1 MVGIIVLVVCASAEP
16 AGVVSSGLQ
25 GSSAKGRG
33 AQTSIRKGVYTKA
46 QAARGHEIYTRE
58 CSGSCHEEDLL
69 GQDCVPPLVGPTFFS
84 KWTQRSVGELF
95 EKTQQSM
102 PQTSPGS
109 LNSQEY
115 ADVISYILSANQ
127 APAGPTQLPA
137 DPKKLRPI
145 LILEKAVQK

>member
-1 MVGIIVLVVCASAEP
+1 MVWFSSNSLVSEVLVNSRTGVRFWQAASSMVGIIVLVVCASAEP

-25 GSSAKGRG
+25 SSSAKARG
-33 AQTSIRKGVYTKA
+33 AAQTSIRKGVYTKA

-84 KWTQRSVGELF
+84 KWSQRSVGELF

-102 PQTSPGS
+102 PQT
-109 LNSQEY
+109 
-115 ADVISYILSANQ
+115 
-127 APAGPTQLPA
+127 
-137 DPKKLRPI
+137 
-145 LILEKAVQK
+145 